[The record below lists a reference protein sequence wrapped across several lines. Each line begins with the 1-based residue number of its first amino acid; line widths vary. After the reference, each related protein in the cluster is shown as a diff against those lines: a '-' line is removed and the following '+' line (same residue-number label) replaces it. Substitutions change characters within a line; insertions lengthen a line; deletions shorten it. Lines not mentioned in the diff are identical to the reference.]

1 MYWNLLL
8 IKIDVMAINVK
19 LVVPASAIVLF
30 CGIAMHAEEVRSILW
45 PKVTVA

>member
-19 LVVPASAIVLF
+19 LAVPASAIALF
-30 CGIAMHAEEVRSILW
+30 CGIAMHVEGVRSILW
-45 PKVTVA
+45 PNVTVA